1 MHVERSRYKKQER
14 EAARRWRGHKHEPS
28 STGRV
33 VRRGWAAEGELLA
46 ACLHNRELAER
57 LIEYE
62 LKRDSELTRE
72 EAVAAALERYRRDN
86 A

>member
-14 EAARRWRGHKHEPS
+14 EAARRWRGHKREPS

-33 VRRGWAAEGELLA
+33 RRGGAAVGELLA
-46 ACLHNRELAER
+46 ACLNDRERAER

-62 LKRDSELTRE
+62 LNRDSGLTRE